1 MDKICQ
7 KIQREIKSL
16 YGAEVDLHDNLLD
29 ADILN
34 VPIVYVIYLFDYLEK
49 EFNINSNVL
58 LDSLTFD
65 TFTLENISK
74 SIAMITI

>member
-16 YGAEVDLHDNLLD
+16 YGVEIGLHDNLLD
-29 ADILN
+29 TDILN
-34 VPIVYVIYLFDYLEK
+34 VPIAYVIYLFDYLEK
-49 EFNINSNVL
+49 EFNINTNVF

-65 TFTLENISK
+65 TFTVENISK
-74 SIAMITI
+74 SIAMITL